1 MIANHPEIGKPTYD
15 KNVRIKIDK
24 DYFIIYEVD
33 EKNRLLI
40 LTIWKVDKIQ
50 KSRRR
55 YYLNSLVLTIYKKQC
70 K

>member
-15 KNVRIKIDK
+15 KNVRIKIDE
-24 DYFIIYEVD
+24 DYLIIYEVD

-40 LTIWKVDKIQ
+40 LTIWN
-50 KSRRR
+50 SRQ
-55 YYLNSLVLTIYKKQC
+55 NPKKFEEILL